1 MVKPSGNRSIPR
13 KTALLIVL
21 LCSLFGANAVAI
33 KATLTGV
40 GIFTS
45 AAIRFGGAA
54 CFLICYARITNHS
67 LRISR
72 HQLLQLVILTIIFFL
87 QIGCFY
93 TGLKHTSA
101 SHGVLIGNLLPFVVM
116 ILAHYLLEDD
126 KINRQKTA
134 GLILGFTG
142 VSLLVLDIQS
152 SEMERMLYGDGF
164 VAMAVLLWGCNAI
177 YVKRITAS
185 YSALQITLYPL
196 LMAAPLHLVCG
207 YFFDEQMVFAITPE
221 VLAGLFYQTF
231 VTASIGFVLWNTL
244 IQKYGA
250 TSLHSFV
257 FIMPISGVLCGIFL
271 LGEPVTFALV
281 GAIVMVTAGLIIIN
295 YYPESAPVNR

>member
-1 MVKPSGNRSIPR
+1 MVKQTANTPIPR
-13 KTALLIVL
+13 KTAFLIVL

-45 AAIRFGGAA
+45 AAIRFGGTA
-54 CFLICYARITNHS
+54 CFLICYARLTNHS
-67 LRISR
+67 LHISR
-72 HQLLQLVILTIIFFL
+72 GQLLQLFFLTIIFFL

-93 TGLKHTSA
+93 TGLKYTSA

-116 ILAHYLLEDD
+116 TLAHFFLDDD
-126 KINRQKTA
+126 KINRQKVA

-142 VSLLVLDIQS
+142 VSLLIFDIKT
-152 SEMERMLYGDGF
+152 SEMDSMLFGDGF

-177 YVKRITAS
+177 YVKRITSS
-185 YSALQITLYPL
+185 YTALQITLYPL
-196 LMAAPLHLVCG
+196 LMAAPLHLLCG
-207 YFFDEQMVFAITPE
+207 FFFDEQMVFAITPM
-221 VLAGLFYQTF
+221 VIAGLFYQTF

-244 IQKYGA
+244 IQRYGA

-271 LGEPVTFALV
+271 LGEPVTFALI
-281 GAIVMVTAGLIIIN
+281 GAILLVTTGLIIIN
-295 YYPESAPVNR
+295 YYPDSASLNR